1 MRVLTFKA
9 NPKTI
14 FGIVLAITGIIVIIL
29 SFAGNHSEKTE
40 PPSAAIGCANTQERV
55 KYLNSVGWET
65 DGNEN
70 KKQIIIPSKFNDVYT
85 RYNDIQKK
93 QGFDLEQY
101 KGKKATIYTYSIT
114 NYKSNNNVV
123 ADLIVYDG
131 KLIGADLCDP
141 SADSGFLTALSGKD

>member
-1 MRVLTFKA
+1 MLQFILTDSVNNNTSMIFRLSA
-9 NPKTI
+9 NI
-14 FGIVLAITGIIVIIL
+14 FYQAT
-29 SFAGNHSEKTE
+29 
-40 PPSAAIGCANTQERV
+40 
-55 KYLNSVGWET
+55 
-65 DGNEN
+65 N

>member
-40 PPSAAIGCANTQERV
+40 PTSAAIGCANTQERV

-70 KKQIIIPSKFNDVYT
+70 KKQIIIPSKFNGKWAVPKTIQQITMIFKKSRALIWSNT
-85 RYNDIQKK
+85 RAKRQRFIH
-93 QGFDLEQY
+93 
-101 KGKKATIYTYSIT
+101 
-114 NYKSNNNVV
+114 
-123 ADLIVYDG
+123 
-131 KLIGADLCDP
+131 
-141 SADSGFLTALSGKD
+141 TA

>member
-40 PPSAAIGCANTQERV
+40 PTSAAIGCANTQERV

-65 DGNEN
+65 DGNESSTMFILATMIF
-70 KKQIIIPSKFNDVYT
+70 KKSRALIWSNT
-85 RYNDIQKK
+85 RAKRQRFIH
-93 QGFDLEQY
+93 
-101 KGKKATIYTYSIT
+101 
-114 NYKSNNNVV
+114 
-123 ADLIVYDG
+123 
-131 KLIGADLCDP
+131 
-141 SADSGFLTALSGKD
+141 TA

>member
-40 PPSAAIGCANTQERV
+40 PTSAAIGCANTQERV

-65 DGNEN
+65 DGNKSLSPQSSTMFILATMIF
-70 KKQIIIPSKFNDVYT
+70 KKSRALIWSNT
-85 RYNDIQKK
+85 RAKRQRFIH
-93 QGFDLEQY
+93 
-101 KGKKATIYTYSIT
+101 
-114 NYKSNNNVV
+114 
-123 ADLIVYDG
+123 
-131 KLIGADLCDP
+131 
-141 SADSGFLTALSGKD
+141 TA

>member
-40 PPSAAIGCANTQERV
+40 PTSAAIGCANTQERV

-85 RYNDIQKK
+85 RYNDIQ
-93 QGFDLEQY
+93 
-101 KGKKATIYTYSIT
+101 
-114 NYKSNNNVV
+114 
-123 ADLIVYDG
+123 
-131 KLIGADLCDP
+131 
-141 SADSGFLTALSGKD
+141 